1 MPQPVPRRRSQVE
14 RSAATI
20 SRLLDATIDAIAER
34 GYERATVRE
43 IAKRAGVSQG
53 GLFRH
58 FPTRRDLFLAAVE
71 RLHDRQLAAMTEAMT
86 ASDATAFV
94 SELRIDTRSPVS
106 VVWLELCVAARTD
119 PDLLDGLRPLFTRHR
134 DELRRLVTRHPEFAH
149 LSEPSQWVWLD
160 IVERVFRS
168 DALAYEVEARP
179 EHDVAI
185 SAALVDL
192 LEVLRESDRSSLP

>member
-1 MPQPVPRRRSQVE
+1 MPQEPRRRSQIE

-20 SRLLDATIDAIAER
+20 GKLLDATIDAIVER

-58 FPTRRDLFLAAVE
+58 FPTRRDLLLAAVE
-71 RLHDRQLAAMTEAMT
+71 RLHERQLAAMT
-86 ASDATAFV
+86 DAITGADPADSV
-94 SELRIDTRSPVS
+94 SELRIGTRSPES

-119 PDLLDGLRPLFTRHR
+119 PDLLEGLRPLFTRHR
-134 DELRRLVTRHPEFAH
+134 DELRRLVTRHPEFAE

-160 IVERVFRS
+160 IVQRVFQS
-168 DALAYEVEARP
+168 EALAYDVDARP
-179 EHDVAI
+179 NHEDAT
-185 SAALVDL
+185 SGALVDL
-192 LEVLRESDRSSLP
+192 LGVLRESDRRSP